1 MSTHDFDPASRSR
14 LALFK
19 KPFYTDWTVLLGAIA
34 VGVPAWDTGQKYP
47 AIWNGSTADF
57 IGVSI
62 DAGLSTLFQIVVF
75 CFAPAAIRRRWGKFW
90 QAVNP
95 PAEKES
101 RVWLVAVLVAIGSV
115 LAGSAT
121 SAETVG
127 EATGGDAAGLRRCTP
142 MGVDEVCFTVVSAN
156 EDSGTLMAEWNYA
169 EPMYEFGSWIAGW
182 TWSVS
187 ISCSTDDGLVYG
199 LNAVDLTGN
208 HVALPASVE
217 NDIRSGMQRDQVP
230 AFVAEIC

>member
-90 QAVNP
+90 QA
-95 PAEKES
+95 ACTF
-101 RVWLVAVLVAIGSV
+101 
-115 LAGSAT
+115 AT
-121 SAETVG
+121 E
-127 EATGGDAAGLRRCTP
+127 
-142 MGVDEVCFTVVSAN
+142 
-156 EDSGTLMAEWNYA
+156 MAEEA
-169 EPMYEFGSWIAGW
+169 PMSARTAANFILE
-182 TWSVS
+182 
-187 ISCSTDDGLVYG
+187 
-199 LNAVDLTGN
+199 
-208 HVALPASVE
+208 
-217 NDIRSGMQRDQVP
+217 
-230 AFVAEIC
+230 